1 MRLSVGFEVDY
12 LGSNCLHVTGRC
24 VLCVALVVSAQTACR
39 NAVEP
44 TPVGYD
50 GEWIGMTAQGT
61 PVRFSVSGNAVTSI
75 SIAYNF
81 SPACTGTLSYTN
93 LAAEIH
99 TLDPPGPP
107 PFDQPGFGYS
117 TTDGMQGTL
126 IAGHFS
132 ADRRSASGQFTLV
145 RYGACETVVS
155 NWTANR
161 R

>member
-1 MRLSVGFEVDY
+1 MR
-12 LGSNCLHVTGRC
+12 VTGRRAFC
-24 VLCVALVVSAQTACR
+24 LVLLCFAQTACR
-39 NAVEP
+39 NGMAP
-44 TPVGYD
+44 TPVGYA
-50 GEWIGMTAQGT
+50 GEWIGTTTEGT

-75 SIAYNF
+75 SITYNF
-81 SPACTGTLSYTN
+81 SPACTGTLNYTS

-99 TLDPPGPP
+99 SLEPPGPP

-132 ADRRSASGQFTLV
+132 SDRRSASGQFTLV
-145 RYGACETVVS
+145 HYGACETVVG

>member
-1 MRLSVGFEVDY
+1 MR
-12 LGSNCLHVTGRC
+12 VTGRRA
-24 VLCVALVVSAQTACR
+24 LWLLLLVAAHIACH
-39 NAVEP
+39 NDLEP
-44 TPVGYD
+44 APAGYA
-50 GEWIGMTAQGT
+50 GEWVGATTQGT
-61 PVRFSVSGNAVTSI
+61 PMRFSVSGNVVTSM
-75 SIAYNF
+75 SITYNF
-81 SPACTGTLSYTN
+81 APACTGTLSYTN

-145 RYGACETVVS
+145 HYGACDTVVS
-155 NWTANR
+155 SWTADR